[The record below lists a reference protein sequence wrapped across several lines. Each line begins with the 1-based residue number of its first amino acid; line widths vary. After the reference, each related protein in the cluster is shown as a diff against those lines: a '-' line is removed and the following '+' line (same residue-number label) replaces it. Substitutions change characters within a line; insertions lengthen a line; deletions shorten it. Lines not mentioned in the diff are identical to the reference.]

1 MKTKWIVGLSL
12 LTLGLT
18 GCIGSGGWRTVQGS
32 GTIHSESRAVA
43 QFDKVSV
50 SGSGELVISQGQ
62 EEALTIEADDNLL
75 PLIKSEVTN
84 GHLRIGPE
92 NVNLRS
98 TKTIRYQ
105 LKLKQ
110 IGAIHLSGSLKAETG
125 PLKTE
130 SLDLH
135 ISGSGKIHIASL
147 DTGGLSSHISGSGG
161 IEVAGRAG
169 NQNISISGSGDL
181 QAADLAC
188 NEATV
193 AISGSGHA
201 ALRVKETL
209 SAQISGSGDVEY
221 SGNPKV
227 NSHTS
232 GSGRVH
238 ARSGR

>member
-1 MKTKWIVGLSL
+1 MKSKWIVGLSL

-18 GCIGSGGWRTVQGS
+18 GCSNLGGWRTVQGS
-32 GTIHSESRAVA
+32 GTILSEPRTVA

-50 SGSGELVISQGQ
+50 SGSGELLISQGL

-84 GHLRIGPE
+84 GHLRIGPD
-92 NVNLRS
+92 NVNLRP

-105 LKLKQ
+105 LKLKNL
-110 IGAIHLSGSLKAETG
+110 GAVGLSGSLKAEAG

-130 SLDLH
+130 NLALH
-135 ISGSGKIHIASL
+135 VSGSGKIRIVSL
-147 DTGGLSSHISGSGG
+147 EADGLSTQISGSGSVQ
-161 IEVAGRAG
+161 VAGRAG
-169 NQNISISGSGDL
+169 SQKISISGSGDL

-193 AISGSGHA
+193 GISGSGHA
-201 ALRVKETL
+201 ALQVKETL
-209 SAQISGSGDVEY
+209 TAHISGSGDVEY

-227 NSHTS
+227 SSHTS

-238 ARSGR
+238 ARGGR